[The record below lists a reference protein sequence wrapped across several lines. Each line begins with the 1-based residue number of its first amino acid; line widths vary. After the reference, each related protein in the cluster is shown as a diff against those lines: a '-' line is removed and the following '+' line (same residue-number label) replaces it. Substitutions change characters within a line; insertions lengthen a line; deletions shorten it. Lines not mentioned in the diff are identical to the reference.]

1 MDTLIDLFADTQAT
15 LYEGVMQ
22 PIAFALGL
30 GNRLEDVFNGTG
42 WLLVG
47 LIQIVVMLVVIGP
60 LQRWRPVE
68 VLTDQKAI
76 RTDVIYTL
84 IHRLGL
90 FRVALFLL
98 IDPVLDT
105 LMGELRVQGVGT
117 LHLEDLWPGVT
128 DGPFTSFLIYLVVF
142 DFVNYWLHRAQ
153 HQWRWWW
160 ALHALHHSQRQ
171 MTQWTDNRNHLLDDL
186 VGAVIWVL
194 IAQLIGIA
202 PSQFV
207 VVVAITQLFEN
218 FQHANLRVSFGK
230 WGERVW
236 VSPRFHRLHHAIGLG
251 HESTPKQ
258 AVNAVD
264 PSKRA
269 KVVLGGHN
277 FGVLLPWWDVMFG
290 TANFDLRFEATGIRD
305 QVEQGVDYG
314 EGFWSQ
320 QRLGIK
326 RLMCALGFSSTR

>member
-1 MDTLIDLFADTQAT
+1 MDTLIDLFANAQAA
-15 LYEGVMQ
+15 LYENVMQ
-22 PIAFALGL
+22 PLAFALGL
-30 GNRLEDVFNGTG
+30 GSRLEDVFNGTG

-47 LIQIVVMLVVIGP
+47 LIQIVIMVVVIGP

-68 VLTDQKAI
+68 TWVDTQAV

-90 FRVALFLL
+90 FRVVLFFTL
-98 IDPVLDT
+98 DPVLDN
-105 LMGELRVQGVGT
+105 LLGALRVQGVGT
-117 LHLEDLWPGVT
+117 FHLEDLWPAVT
-128 DGPFTSFLIYLVVF
+128 DAPWMAFFMYLVVF

-153 HQWRWWW
+153 HQWHWWW
-160 ALHALHHSQRQ
+160 ALHAVHHSQRQ

-186 VGAVIWVL
+186 IGAIIWVC

-202 PSQFV
+202 PTQFV
-207 VVVAITQLFEN
+207 AVVAITQLFEN
-218 FQHANLRVSFGK
+218 FQHANLRVSFGR
-230 WGERVW
+230 WGEYLW

-251 HESTPKQ
+251 HETQPQ
-258 AVNAVD
+258 HGDRPA
-264 PSKRA
+264 
-269 KVVLGGHN
+269 VLGGHN

-290 TANFDLRFEATGIRD
+290 TANFESQFEPTGIRD
-305 QVEQGVDYG
+305 QVEEGIDYG

-326 RLMCALGFSSTR
+326 RLIRALGTSSRT